1 MKKRLLLLVLLVTAC
16 TDTNNP
22 PPTSN
27 TPNALQPT
35 RPQLNSQPSPADS
48 TDDLT
53 GSWTGKFGPNK
64 ITIVVASVENGELK
78 GRSIVA
84 GNDRPFTGTITKVGD
99 EYQFEG
105 REPGDDPND
114 GIFKFKL
121 DPDSPDKISG
131 TWTPLKRGVAKSYEL
146 TRRTFQYIAS
156 AGTYPETS
164 ARVLKQ
170 VDVENRPPDELR
182 IMRNEIYARHGY
194 NFKLKDM
201 RAHFDRQDWYMPW
214 NTDVRGLLSETE
226 KKNEELLKRYEK
238 YNAEFY
244 DSFGR

>member
-1 MKKRLLLLVLLVTAC
+1 MKKILLLFAFLAASC

-22 PPTSN
+22 PSTHQS
-27 TPNALQPT
+27 LQPT
-35 RPQLNSQPSPADS
+35 QPKSETQPAS
-48 TDDLT
+48 TTDDLT

-64 ITIVVASVENGELK
+64 LTIVVDSVNNGQLK

-84 GNDRPFTGTITKVGD
+84 GNDRPFSGTMTKIGE

-121 DPDSPDKISG
+121 DPTNPDKITG
-131 TWTPLKRGVAKSYEL
+131 TWTPFKRGTAKTYDL
-146 TRRTFQYIAS
+146 TRRTFTYVAT
-156 AGTYPETS
+156 AGSYPETS
-164 ARVLKQ
+164 ARILKQ
-170 VDVENRPPDELR
+170 ADVENRPPDELR

-194 NFKLKDM
+194 NFKMKDM
-201 RAHFDRQDWYMPW
+201 RAYFDGQEWYMPW
-214 NTDVRGLLSETE
+214 NTDVRGLLTETE
-226 KKNEELLKRYEK
+226 KKNEALLKQYEK